1 MELLSI
7 SEFSKLSEIDC
18 IAVQNKL
25 SGEIVQHCPLAFEE
39 IRTVAGVD
47 LAYWSGNA
55 EYAVCCI
62 VIIDVENRRV
72 TEKQWSAGRVDFPYI
87 PGGLAFRELPLV
99 VETAA
104 KLNRKPDVYLF
115 DGNGIL
121 HPRRMGLAA
130 YASFYLDAPTAGI
143 AKHYFKVDGVEFTMP
158 DIENGSVSD
167 IAKGGELLGRAVRT
181 QSGVKPVYVSVGN
194 RMDIDTAVRLAL
206 TLTDSESRVPIP
218 TRYADLE
225 THIMRKKLQNDT
237 ELSPKKR

>member
-1 MELLSI
+1 MKPIPI
-7 SEFSKLSEIDC
+7 SELSKLSESEC
-18 IAVQNKL
+18 ISVQNEL
-25 SGEIVQHCPLAFEE
+25 SGEIDRSCPLAFEE

-62 VIIDVENRRV
+62 VVIDVKSRQV
-72 TEKQWSAGRVDFPYI
+72 TEKQWSAGRVNFPYI
-87 PGGLAFRELPLV
+87 PGCLAFRELPLV
-99 VETAA
+99 IETAE
-104 KLNRKPDVYLF
+104 KLNNQPDVYLF

-130 YASFYLDAPTAGI
+130 HASFYLNAPTAGI
-143 AKHYFKVDGVEFTMP
+143 AKHYFRVDGAEFTMP
-158 DIENGSVSD
+158 AIEKGSVSD
-167 IAKGGELLGRAVRT
+167 IAKDGEILGRAVRT

-206 TLTDSESRVPIP
+206 ALTDSESRIPIP

-225 THIMRKKLQNDT
+225 THVMRRELQTTEAFAEKK
-237 ELSPKKR
+237 